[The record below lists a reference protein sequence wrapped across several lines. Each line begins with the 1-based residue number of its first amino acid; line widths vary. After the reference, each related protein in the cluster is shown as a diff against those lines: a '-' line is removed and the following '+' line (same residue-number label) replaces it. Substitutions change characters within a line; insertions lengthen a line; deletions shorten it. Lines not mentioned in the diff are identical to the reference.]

1 MHDGSAIPPEA
12 QASTDMS
19 PALKL
24 AVTCRK
30 LADEGHAV
38 SLAGQVTAR
47 AGDGHYWTNSLAG
60 FQHTTERKILRVDR
74 ELGVTDGDGQPNPGT
89 LFHLWIYD
97 ARPDVN
103 AIVHTHPP
111 HASALSMLGE
121 PLAVA
126 HMDATV
132 FHDDCA
138 FLSAWPGVPVADEE
152 GRIISAALGDKRS
165 ILLANH
171 GYLTVGKTIEE
182 ATYLAVLFEN
192 AARLHLLA
200 RAAGDIQPIDA
211 SRAQEAHD
219 FLLGDR
225 IVTAT
230 FEAWARET
238 LQRHPDIA
246 H

>member
-1 MHDGSAIPPEA
+1 MHDGSAVTQQSEDGVA
-12 QASTDMS
+12 MS

-24 AVTCRK
+24 AAVCRK
-30 LADEGHAV
+30 LSDEGHAV

-47 AGDGHYWTNSLAG
+47 ADDDSYWTNSLAG
-60 FQHTTERKILRVDR
+60 FQHATESTILRVDR
-74 ELGVTDGDGQPNPGT
+74 GLGVLEGEGQPNPGT
-89 LFHLWIYD
+89 LFHMWIYD

-126 HMDATV
+126 HMDTTV

-138 FLSAWPGVPVADEE
+138 FLAEWPGVPLADDE
-152 GRIISAALGDKRS
+152 GRIISAALGDKNS

-182 ATYLAVLFEN
+182 AAYLAVLFEN

-200 RAAGDIQPIDA
+200 QAAGDIQPIEPA
-211 SRAQEAHD
+211 RAQEAHD
-219 FLLGDR
+219 FLLSEK
-225 IVTAT
+225 IINLT
-230 FEAWARET
+230 FEAWIQET
-238 LQRHPDIA
+238 LARHPA
-246 H
+246 LRH